1 MASIINTNIG
11 SLTAQRN
18 LSMSQSTLA
27 TAMQRLSSGLRIN
40 SAKDDA
46 AGLAI
51 SDRFT
56 TQIRGLN
63 QAARNA
69 NDGISLSQ
77 TAEGALGEITSNLQ
91 RIRELAVQSANST
104 NSASDRA
111 ALDQEV
117 QQRIAEIDRVSSQT
131 SFNGQKILDGTFGS
145 ATFQVGANVGETIS
159 VGLDTSMKADSIG
172 AYVSVAGAN
181 AIGNTL
187 TTVTGTDGTAK
198 NAVSANVTAAG
209 ANAYGT
215 DPATAYKG
223 VSSTAFSGSNFSL
236 NGTNILN
243 SANYAGTVAPTYQ
256 SADSAYAKAAAIN
269 ATGVAGVSATAT
281 TSLAFGTSGGTAA
294 NGTDFL
300 ALTAAAGTVG
310 SVGYTLSINGTAVL
324 TYTAADAVTT
334 SSAATTTAG
343 LSIDEAVASIND
355 YSKTTGVVASK
366 DANNNLSLVAADGRN
381 IAISEAITGL
391 DVTGTAATELATVA
405 TSFSALTQ
413 TAATAAASVTQA
425 QTYRG
430 QITLD
435 SSADITVGGT
445 QTLAGIAST
454 TTSIAA
460 TSNLTSQ
467 SVDTVANANKT
478 IKSMDAALTSV
489 STLRSTFGAIQNRF
503 DSVIANL
510 GTTAENL
517 SASRSRVQDADFA
530 AETAALSRSQ
540 ILQQAGTAMVAQAN
554 QLPQGVLALLR

>member
-1 MASIINTNIG
+1 MASVINTNIS

-18 LSMSQSTLA
+18 LSMTQTSLA

-51 SDRFT
+51 SDRMT

-91 RIRELAVQSANST
+91 RIRELAVQSANAT
-104 NSASDRA
+104 NSTSDRV

-117 QQRIAEIDRVSSQT
+117 QQRIAEIDRVAAQT

-145 ATFQVGANVGETIS
+145 STFQVGANVGDTIS
-159 VGLDTSMKADSIG
+159 IALNTSMRAGVIG
-172 AYVSVAGAN
+172 SYVSVAGAN

-187 TTVTGTDGTAK
+187 TTVTTATGTAT

-209 ANAYGT
+209 ANTYGAN
-215 DPATAYKG
+215 PATAYKG
-223 VSSTAFSGSNFSL
+223 VSSTAFTGSNFSL
-236 NGTNILN
+236 NGTSILA

-281 TSLAFGTSGGTAA
+281 TSLAFGTTGGTA
-294 NGTDFL
+294 GSTDFL
-300 ALTAAAGTVG
+300 ALTTSTAGTG
-310 SVGYTLSINGTAVL
+310 SVTYALSINGTNVL
-324 TYTAADAVTT
+324 NYAAATVTT
-334 SSAATTTAG
+334 DTTVGTTTAG
-343 LSIDEAVASIND
+343 LSIDAAVASIND

-391 DVTGTAATELATVA
+391 DGSFAATITTA
-405 TSFSALTQ
+405 FSKLVEAA
-413 TAATAAASVTQA
+413 AATPASVTQA
-425 QTYRG
+425 ETYRG

-435 SSADITVGGT
+435 SSADVTVGGT
-445 QTLAGIAST
+445 QTTAGIAST

-467 SVDTVANANKT
+467 SVDTVDNANAT

-489 STLRSTFGAIQNRF
+489 SSLRSTFGAIQNRF

-510 GTTAENL
+510 MTTAENL
-517 SASRSRVQDADFA
+517 SASRSRIQDADFA
-530 AETAALSRSQ
+530 AETANLSRSQ

-554 QLPQGVLALLR
+554 QLPQGVLQLLRQ

>member
-1 MASIINTNIG
+1 MASVINTNIS

-18 LSMSQSTLA
+18 LSMTQTSLA

-51 SDRFT
+51 SDRMT

-91 RIRELAVQSANST
+91 RIRELAVQSANAT
-104 NSASDRA
+104 NSTSDRV

-117 QQRIAEIDRVSSQT
+117 QQRIAEIDRVAAQT

-145 ATFQVGANVGETIS
+145 STFQVGANVGDTIS
-159 VGLDTSMKADSIG
+159 IALNTSMRAGVIG
-172 AYVSVAGAN
+172 SYVSVAGAN

-187 TTVTGTDGTAK
+187 TTVTTATGTAT

-209 ANAYGT
+209 ANTYGAN
-215 DPATAYKG
+215 PATAYKG
-223 VSSTAFSGSNFSL
+223 VSSTAFTGSNFPL
-236 NGTNILN
+236 NGTSILA

-281 TSLAFGTSGGTAA
+281 TSLAFGTTGGTA
-294 NGTDFL
+294 GSTDFL
-300 ALTAAAGTVG
+300 ALTTSTAGTG
-310 SVGYTLSINGTAVL
+310 SVTYALSINGTNVL
-324 TYTAADAVTT
+324 NYAAATVTT
-334 SSAATTTAG
+334 DTTVGTTTAG
-343 LSIDEAVASIND
+343 LSIDAAVASIND

-391 DVTGTAATELATVA
+391 DGSFAATITTA
-405 TSFSALTQ
+405 FSALTQ
-413 TAATAAASVTQA
+413 SAVTVDASVTQA

-435 SSADITVGGT
+435 SSADVTVGGT
-445 QTLAGIAST
+445 QTTAGIAST
-454 TTSIAA
+454 TTTIAA

-467 SVDTVANANKT
+467 SVDTVDNANAT

-489 STLRSTFGAIQNRF
+489 SSLRSTFGAIQNRF

-510 GTTAENL
+510 MTTAENL
-517 SASRSRVQDADFA
+517 SASRSRIQDADFA
-530 AETAALSRSQ
+530 AETANLSRSQ

-554 QLPQGVLALLR
+554 QLPQGVLQLLRQ